1 MIPKIRRIL
10 YTTDLSPNSDYVFR
24 YAVSSAEMHNAKM
37 DILYVSQDTP
47 VVFPDGG
54 VVEGFRKEKSS
65 ILAAI
70 KKWVEDFVRTE
81 LKEKT
86 DLAGRIASITVVEGN
101 PVVEILRKADE
112 WKPDLLIMG
121 THGKGT
127 IAQTFLGSA
136 ATDIL
141 QRSRVPVFIVP
152 LPKT

>member
-1 MIPKIRRIL
+1 MIPKIRKIL
-10 YTTDLSPNSDYVFR
+10 YTTDLSPNSDHVFR
-24 YAVSSAEMHNAKM
+24 YAVSSAEMHDAKL
-37 DILYVSQDTP
+37 DILYVSRDTP
-47 VVFPDGG
+47 VVFPDGVAIG
-54 VVEGFRKEKSS
+54 SFPEGKTS
-65 ILAAI
+65 ILAKIERRVA
-70 KKWVEDFVRTE
+70 DFIRTE
-81 LKEKT
+81 LKERT

-136 ATDIL
+136 AAAIL